1 MTVAMR
7 YANADELADMLAAT
21 PDATYDRATARA
33 VVDGLIEIGVPVAVL
48 VMIDVPDTPEA
59 G

>member
-7 YANADELADMLAAT
+7 YANADELADLLAAV
-21 PDATYDRATARA
+21 PDVTFNRATARE
-33 VVDGLIEIGVPVAVL
+33 VVDAMIAIGVPVAVL
-48 VMIDVPDTPEA
+48 VMIEVPDTPEA

>member
-1 MTVAMR
+1 VPQR
-7 YANADELADMLAAT
+7 YANGDELADMLAAV
-21 PDATYDRATARA
+21 PGATYDRATARA

-48 VMIDVPDTPEA
+48 VMIDVPEE